1 MAMQYFIMHGGLSPA
16 GRDYTMLMFTP
27 VITRVDALT
36 AQKLTDRAQALGTMS
51 LSSA

>member
-1 MAMQYFIMHGGLSPA
+1 MQYLIMHGGLSPSSS
-16 GRDYTMLMFTP
+16 DYTMLMFTP

-36 AQKLTDRAQALGTMS
+36 AKKLNDRAQALGTMS